1 MSKVAVVYWS
11 GTGNTET
18 MANAIASEAK
28 SKGAEVSLFTSDAFS
43 GKDLNDYAAL
53 AFGCP
58 AMGAEVLEEGE
69 FQPMWDGI
77 KNKLSGKNIA
87 LFGSYGW
94 GGQSIAL
101 VQKELEEAGLN
112 IFHDMIRIANQPT
125 QEELDNIYNS
135 IIENFKI

>member
-1 MSKVAVVYWS
+1 MLSQRSK
-11 GTGNTET
+11 
-18 MANAIASEAK
+18 K
-28 SKGAEVSLFTSDAFS
+28 
-43 GKDLNDYAAL
+43 NDRQAL
-53 AFGCP
+53 A
-58 AMGAEVLEEGE
+58 
-69 FQPMWDGI
+69 
-77 KNKLSGKNIA
+77 
-87 LFGSYGW
+87 FGSYGW